1 MLCHDLAKARM
12 DITRFRS
19 GNASEANRC
28 VLVVEDDPL
37 TQERLETMIER
48 AGYSVTSVSSMQQA
62 REATAAIFFPIVII
76 DRLLGDG
83 DGIALCSDLR
93 KRVSQS
99 RAFLLVFSV
108 LDSPQQIAEGMR
120 AGADAYLSKRTSDAE
135 LLIYL
140 DAATRISK
148 LNKS

>member
-1 MLCHDLAKARM
+1 MA
-12 DITRFRS
+12 TSTSRS
-19 GNASEANRC
+19 GTTSEATRC
-28 VLVVEDDPL
+28 VLVVEDDLL
-37 TQERLETMIER
+37 TQQHLETMIEG

-83 DGIALCSDLR
+83 DGITLCTDLR
-93 KRVSQS
+93 NRISQS
-99 RAFLLVFSV
+99 RAYLLVFSV
-108 LDSPQQIAEGMR
+108 LDAPHQIAEGMR

-135 LLIYL
+135 LLAYL
-140 DAATRISK
+140 DVATRVSR